1 MMAYE
6 GNKVSERLDR
16 LAIARVGIGA
26 ENGTAPR
33 LSILAN
39 VIFLAAGITGLVL
52 CAQGD
57 AGPGIVF
64 GAMFG
69 AGTHSV
75 ITEYRRRGNAPLDE
89 RERAIFWKA
98 TAIGASVPCVLT
110 AIWVMLLGNFA
121 DQGMW
126 YPDRPE
132 EWRAA
137 GFFLLGLMSQIANIA
152 SARMTPAYAADL
164 LDDE

>member
-1 MMAYE
+1 MMAYK
-6 GNKVSERLDR
+6 GNKVAERLDR
-16 LAIARVGIGA
+16 LAIAGLGA
-26 ENGTAPR
+26 NAESGFSPR

-39 VIFLAAGITGLVL
+39 LVFMAAGITGLVL
-52 CAQGD
+52 CARSDFGS
-57 AGPGIVF
+57 GIVF
-64 GAMFG
+64 AAMFA
-69 AGTHSV
+69 AGTHTV
-75 ITEYRRRGNAPLDE
+75 IVEHKKRGNAPLDE

-98 TAIGASVPCVLT
+98 MAIGALVPCVL
-110 AIWVMLLGNFA
+110 AALWVLFLASFA

-137 GFFLLGLMSQIANIA
+137 GLFILGLISQIANIA
-152 SARMTPAYAADL
+152 SAWMTPAYAAEL

>member
-6 GNKVSERLDR
+6 GKKIAARLDR
-16 LAIARVGIGA
+16 LAIAGIGA
-26 ENGTAPR
+26 NAESGTAPR

-39 VIFLAAGITGLVL
+39 VIFLAAGIAGLVL

-57 AGPGIVF
+57 VGPGIVF
-64 GAMFG
+64 GAMFA
-69 AGTHSV
+69 AGTHTV
-75 ITEYRRRGNAPLDE
+75 IVEQRKRGNAPLDE

-98 TAIGASVPCVLT
+98 TAIGAFVPCVLV
-110 AIWVMLLGNFA
+110 AGWVMLLGNFA

-126 YPDRPE
+126 HPDRPD
-132 EWRAA
+132 EWQAA
-137 GFFLLGLMSQIANIA
+137 GFFILGLMSQIANIA
-152 SARMTPAYAADL
+152 SAWMTPAYAAEL

>member
-16 LAIARVGIGA
+16 LAIAGLGNNA
-26 ENGTAPR
+26 ESGVAPH

-39 VIFLAAGITGLVL
+39 VIFLAAGIAGLVL
-52 CAQGD
+52 CARGD
-57 AGPGIVF
+57 VGPGIVF

-69 AGTHSV
+69 ASTHSV
-75 ITEYRRRGNAPLDE
+75 IIEYRKRGNAPLDE
-89 RERAIFWKA
+89 RERSIFWKA
-98 TAIGASVPCVLT
+98 TAIGAFVPCVLT
-110 AIWVMLLGNFA
+110 AFWVMLLGAFA

-126 YPDRPE
+126 HPDRPD

-137 GFFLLGLMSQIANIA
+137 GLFILGLMSQIANIA
-152 SARMTPAYAADL
+152 MAWMTPAYAAEM

>member
-1 MMAYE
+1 MMAYK

-16 LAIARVGIGA
+16 LAIAGMGINA
-26 ENGTAPR
+26 DNGVSPR

-39 VIFLAAGITGLVL
+39 AIFLAAGIAGLVL

-57 AGPGIVF
+57 VGPGIVF
-64 GAMFG
+64 CAMFG
-69 AGTHSV
+69 ASTHSV
-75 ITEYRRRGNAPLDE
+75 IIEYRKRGNAPLDE

-98 TAIGASVPCVLT
+98 TAIGAFVPCVLT
-110 AIWVMLLGNFA
+110 AVWGMLLGAFA

-126 YPDRPE
+126 HPDRPD

-137 GFFLLGLMSQIANIA
+137 GFFILGLMSQIANIA
-152 SARMTPAYAADL
+152 SAWMTPGYAAEL
-164 LDDE
+164 LEEE

>member
-16 LAIARVGIGA
+16 LAVAGLGNNA
-26 ENGTAPR
+26 ESGVAPR
-33 LSILAN
+33 MSIIAN
-39 VIFLAAGITGLVL
+39 VIFLAAGIAGLAL

-57 AGPGIVF
+57 VGPGIVF

-98 TAIGASVPCVLT
+98 TAIGAAVPCVLT
-110 AIWVMLLGNFA
+110 AIWVLLLGAFA

-126 YPDRPE
+126 HPDRPD

-137 GFFLLGLMSQIANIA
+137 GFFILGLMSQIANIA
-152 SARMTPAYAADL
+152 SAWMTPAYAADL